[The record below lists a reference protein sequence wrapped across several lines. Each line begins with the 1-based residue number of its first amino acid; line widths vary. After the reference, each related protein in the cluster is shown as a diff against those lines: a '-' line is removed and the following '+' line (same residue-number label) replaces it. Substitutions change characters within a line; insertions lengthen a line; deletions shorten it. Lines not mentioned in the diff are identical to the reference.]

1 MEEFVSF
8 DSRIDRFD
16 GKAGSY
22 YMAVPDE
29 VAAIFV
35 TGRKPERVR
44 CVLNGTVEFQC
55 AIRPISG
62 AGFYINVATQ
72 IRNQA
77 RVELGQAVKA
87 AVKKDDSVYGRDMP
101 EELEELLSQDEQGNT
116 LFHEILPN
124 KQRGIIHYIA
134 SAKSVQVRIDR
145 AIMMVNRLKRGEI

>member
-1 MEEFVSF
+1 LEEFVNF
-8 DSRIDRFD
+8 ETRIDRFD

-22 YMAVPDE
+22 YIPVPDE

-77 RVELGQAVKA
+77 RVVLGQTVKA

-101 EELEELLSQDEQGNT
+101 EELGELLSQDEQGNT
-116 LFHEILPN
+116 LFHEILPS

-134 SAKSVQVRIDR
+134 SAKSVQVRVDR
-145 AIMMVNRLKRGEI
+145 AIMMINRLKRGEI